1 MTNDPINCDTYRSY
15 TIGLKAAAWMA
26 EHQPSALDD
35 HNTNEANAA
44 ACRLGDRA
52 KSLGPR

>member
-1 MTNDPINCDTYRSY
+1 MTNDPINCDTYRSWA
-15 TIGLKAAAWMA
+15 IPLKAAAWIA
-26 EHQPSALDD
+26 QTQPAALDA

-44 ACRLGDRA
+44 ACKLGDRA